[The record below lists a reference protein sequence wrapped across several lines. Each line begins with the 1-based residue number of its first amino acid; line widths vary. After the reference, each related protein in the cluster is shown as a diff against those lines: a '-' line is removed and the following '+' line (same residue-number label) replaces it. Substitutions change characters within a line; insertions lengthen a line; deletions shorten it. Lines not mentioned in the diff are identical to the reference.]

1 MAAPESP
8 VDPQVLEDLRNVEHS
23 GPLFGVSGARP
34 EFWETFTLLKTSRGL
49 FDSEFARLSEL
60 RRAGK
65 PGAISPEVL
74 ERMKAIRRD
83 FYPLAKRLRAYLLG
97 LQDALDG
104 LRLELAIVFMMGSK
118 RGRATAQEWI
128 NDPLGQKAG
137 AELRLRV
144 MGRLVDDYRKAL
156 LEQRVSAPPEE
167 MVPLEAPKAAAP
179 SGAPLKIHP
188 QFLDDFRRASRLR
201 ELLLGTK
208 SPVELWEALCFI
220 LVRRP
225 EAEAAIGDLER
236 LKAGGRPGEFEG
248 EVFRL
253 RDTLGQV
260 RQRYGPFVAELRK
273 FLTGIL
279 GRWEGEIEET
289 ALAFIAASP
298 KGRHRAKQWL
308 DDPELCRG
316 EAARFVEGLRERARD
331 ALDALSN

>member
-1 MAAPESP
+1 MAVPESP
-8 VDPQVLEDLRNVEHS
+8 VDLQVLEDLRNVEHC
-23 GPLFGVSGARP
+23 GPLFGAFGVRP

-49 FDSEFARLSEL
+49 FDSEIARLTGL

-65 PGAISPEVL
+65 AGALSPEVL
-74 ERMKAIRRD
+74 EKLKAIRRD

-97 LQDALDG
+97 LHDAIDG
-104 LRLELAIVFMMGSK
+104 LRLELAIVFMMGSQ
-118 RGRATAQEWI
+118 RGRATAQEWV
-128 NDPLGQKAG
+128 NDPVGRKTG

-144 MGRLVDDYRKAL
+144 MGRLVDEYRKAL

-167 MVPLEAPKAAAP
+167 TVPLDLPRAAP
-179 SGAPLKIHP
+179 SSGSPLKIHP
-188 QFLDDFRRASRLR
+188 QFLDDFRRALRIR
-201 ELLLGTK
+201 ELLRGTK
-208 SPVELWEALCFI
+208 SPVDLWEALCFI

-225 EAEAAIGDLER
+225 EALAAIGDLER
-236 LKAGGRPGEFEG
+236 LKEGGRPGEFEG

-260 RQRYGPFVAELRK
+260 RQRYGAFVAELRK
-273 FLTGIL
+273 FLAGAL

-298 KGRHRAKQWL
+298 KGRHRARQWL

-331 ALDALSN
+331 ALAALSK